1 MKDNNKKT
9 IVYKDNQVSNIYK
22 AVNCIAY
29 GFNMKRA
36 NGNPEKSKKLYRETK
51 SQVLMGLGLKY
62 NKDDK
67 TLTQVEGALKQ
78 FATLLDE
85 GTKKIL
91 DYQKIC
97 KEMNDWSL
105 FPIEENKTFV
115 ARVKKMTPQ
124 KKAKKVSVAVKK
136 AKDQEDKI
144 ANLEARLAEL
154 QAFLGGA
161 K

>member
-9 IVYKDNQVSNIYK
+9 IVYKGNQVTNLYK
-22 AVNCIAY
+22 VINTIAY

-51 SQVLMGLGLKY
+51 ANVLMGLGLKY

-67 TLTQVEGALKQ
+67 TLTQIEGALKQ
-78 FATLLDE
+78 FSTLLDK
-85 GTKKIL
+85 GTKEIIAI
-91 DYQKIC
+91 QKTC
-97 KEMNDWSL
+97 KEMNDWNL

-124 KKAKKVSVAVKK
+124 KKSKKVSVTVKK
-136 AKDQEDKI
+136 AKEQEDKI
-144 ANLEARLAEL
+144 ANLESKLAEL
-154 QAFLGGA
+154 TALLGGV

>member
-1 MKDNNKKT
+1 VKDNNKKT
-9 IVYKDNQVSNIYK
+9 IVYKGNQVTNLYK
-22 AVNCIAY
+22 VINTIAY

-51 SQVLMGLGLKY
+51 ANVLMGLGLKY

-67 TLTQVEGALKQ
+67 TLIQIEGALKQ
-78 FATLLDE
+78 FSTLLDK
-85 GTKKIL
+85 GTKEIIAI
-91 DYQKIC
+91 QKTC
-97 KEMNDWSL
+97 KEMNDWNL

-124 KKAKKVSVAVKK
+124 KKAKKVSVTVKK
-136 AKDQEDKI
+136 AKEQEDKI
-144 ANLEARLAEL
+144 ANLESKLAEL
-154 QAFLGGA
+154 TALLGGV

>member
-1 MKDNNKKT
+1 VKDNNKKT
-9 IVYKDNQVSNIYK
+9 IVYKGNQVTNLYK
-22 AVNCIAY
+22 VINTIAY

-51 SQVLMGLGLKY
+51 ANVLMGLGLKY

-67 TLTQVEGALKQ
+67 TLIQVEGALKQ
-78 FATLLDE
+78 FSTLLDK
-85 GTKKIL
+85 GTKEIIAI
-91 DYQKIC
+91 QKTC
-97 KEMNDWSL
+97 KEMNDWNL

-124 KKAKKVSVAVKK
+124 KKAKKVSVTVKK
-136 AKDQEDKI
+136 AKEQEDKI
-144 ANLEARLAEL
+144 ANLESKLAEL
-154 QAFLGGA
+154 TALLGGV

>member
-1 MKDNNKKT
+1 VKDNNKKT
-9 IVYKDNQVSNIYK
+9 IVYKGNQVTNLYK
-22 AVNCIAY
+22 VINTIAY

-51 SQVLMGLGLKY
+51 ANVLMGLGLKY

-67 TLTQVEGALKQ
+67 TLTQIEGALKQ
-78 FATLLDE
+78 FSTLLDK
-85 GTKKIL
+85 GTKEIIAI
-91 DYQKIC
+91 QKTC
-97 KEMNDWSL
+97 KEMNDWNL

-124 KKAKKVSVAVKK
+124 KKAKKVSVTVKK
-136 AKDQEDKI
+136 AKEQEDKI
-144 ANLEARLAEL
+144 ANLESKLAEL
-154 QAFLGGA
+154 TALLGGV

>member
-9 IVYKDNQVSNIYK
+9 IVYKGNQVNNLYK
-22 AVNCIAY
+22 VINTIAY

-51 SQVLMGLGLKY
+51 ANVLMGLGLKY

-67 TLTQVEGALKQ
+67 TLTQIEGALKQ
-78 FATLLDE
+78 FSTLLDK
-85 GTKKIL
+85 GTKEIIAI
-91 DYQKIC
+91 QKTC
-97 KEMNDWSL
+97 KEMNDWNL

-124 KKAKKVSVAVKK
+124 KKAKKVSVTVKK
-136 AKDQEDKI
+136 AKEQEDKI
-144 ANLEARLAEL
+144 ANLESKLAEL
-154 QAFLGGA
+154 TALLGGV

>member
-9 IVYKDNQVSNIYK
+9 IVYKGDQVSNIYK
-22 AVNCIAY
+22 AVNSIAF

-51 SQVLMGLGLKY
+51 ANVLMGLGLKY
-62 NKDDK
+62 NKDNQ
-67 TLTQVEGALKQ
+67 TLTQVDGALKQ
-78 FATLLDE
+78 FATLLE
-85 GTKKIL
+85 KGTKEIL
-91 DYQKIC
+91 AIQKTC

-115 ARVKKMTPQ
+115 ARVKKMTPK
-124 KKAKKVSVAVKK
+124 KKAKKVSVTVKK
-136 AKDQEDKI
+136 AKEQEDKI
-144 ANLEARLAEL
+144 SNLETKLAEL
-154 QAFLGGA
+154 TALLEGS

>member
-9 IVYKDNQVSNIYK
+9 IVYKGNQVSNIYK
-22 AVNCIAY
+22 AVNSIAY

-36 NGNPEKSKKLYRETK
+36 NGNIEKAKKSYRDTK
-51 SQVLMGLGLKY
+51 ASVLMGLGLKY

-78 FATLLDE
+78 FATLLEE

-91 DYQKIC
+91 DYQKLC

-124 KKAKKVSVAVKK
+124 KKPKKMSVTVKRAKE
-136 AKDQEDKI
+136 QEDKI
-144 ANLEARLAEL
+144 ANLESKLAEL
-154 QAFLGGA
+154 TALLEGS

>member
-9 IVYKDNQVSNIYK
+9 IVYKGNQVNNLYK
-22 AVNCIAY
+22 VINTIAY

-51 SQVLMGLGLKY
+51 ANVLMGLGLKY

-67 TLTQVEGALKQ
+67 TFIQVEGALKQ
-78 FATLLDE
+78 FSTLLDK
-85 GTKKIL
+85 GTKEIIAI
-91 DYQKIC
+91 QKTC
-97 KEMNDWSL
+97 KEMNDWNL

-124 KKAKKVSVAVKK
+124 KKAKKVSVTVKK
-136 AKDQEDKI
+136 AKEQEDKI
-144 ANLEARLAEL
+144 ANLESKLAEL
-154 QAFLGGA
+154 TALLGGV

>member
-9 IVYKDNQVSNIYK
+9 IVYKGNQVSNIYK
-22 AVNCIAY
+22 AVNSIAY

-36 NGNPEKSKKLYRETK
+36 KGDVEKAKKSYRDTK
-51 SQVLMGLGLKY
+51 ASVLMGLGLKY

-78 FATLLDE
+78 FATLLEE

-91 DYQKIC
+91 DYQKLC

-124 KKAKKVSVAVKK
+124 KKPKKMSVTVKRAKE
-136 AKDQEDKI
+136 QEDKI
-144 ANLEARLAEL
+144 ANLESKLAEL
-154 QAFLGGA
+154 TALLEGS

>member
-9 IVYKDNQVSNIYK
+9 IVYKGNQVTNLYK
-22 AVNCIAY
+22 VINTIAY

-51 SQVLMGLGLKY
+51 ANVLMGLGLKY

-67 TLTQVEGALKQ
+67 TLIQIEGALKQ
-78 FATLLDE
+78 FSTLLDK
-85 GTKKIL
+85 GTKEIIAI
-91 DYQKIC
+91 QKTC
-97 KEMNDWSL
+97 KEMNDWNL

-124 KKAKKVSVAVKK
+124 KKAKKVSVTVKK
-136 AKDQEDKI
+136 AKEQEDKI
-144 ANLEARLAEL
+144 ANLESKLAEL
-154 QAFLGGA
+154 TALLGGV

>member
-1 MKDNNKKT
+1 VKDNNKKT
-9 IVYKDNQVSNIYK
+9 IVYKNNQVSNLYK
-22 AVNCIAY
+22 VINTIAY

-36 NGNPEKSKKLYRETK
+36 NGNPEKSKKLFRETK

-78 FATLLDE
+78 FSTLLDK
-85 GTKKIL
+85 GTKEIIAI
-91 DYQKIC
+91 QKTC
-97 KEMNDWSL
+97 KEMNDWNL
-105 FPIEENKTFV
+105 FPIEENKTFLL
-115 ARVKKMTPQ
+115 RVKKMTPQ

-136 AKDQEDKI
+136 AKEQEDKI
-144 ANLEARLAEL
+144 SNLESKLAQLTALLE
-154 QAFLGGA
+154 GA

>member
-9 IVYKDNQVSNIYK
+9 IVYKGNQVTNLYK
-22 AVNCIAY
+22 VINTIAY

-51 SQVLMGLGLKY
+51 ANVLMGLGLKY

-67 TLTQVEGALKQ
+67 TLTQIEGALKQ
-78 FATLLDE
+78 FSTLLDK
-85 GTKKIL
+85 GTKEIIAI
-91 DYQKIC
+91 QKTC
-97 KEMNDWSL
+97 KEMNDWNL

-124 KKAKKVSVAVKK
+124 KKAKKVSVTVKK
-136 AKDQEDKI
+136 AKEQEDKI
-144 ANLEARLAEL
+144 ANLESKLAEL
-154 QAFLGGA
+154 TALLGGV

>member
-9 IVYKDNQVSNIYK
+9 IVYKGNQVSNIYK
-22 AVNCIAY
+22 AVNSIAY

-36 NGNPEKSKKLYRETK
+36 KGDVEKAKKSYRDTK
-51 SQVLMGLGLKY
+51 ASVLMGLGLKY

-78 FATLLDE
+78 FATLLEE

-91 DYQKIC
+91 DYQKLC

-124 KKAKKVSVAVKK
+124 KKTKKMSVTVKK
-136 AKDQEDKI
+136 AKEQEDKI
-144 ANLEARLAEL
+144 TNLESKLAEL
-154 QAFLGGA
+154 TALLEGS

>member
-9 IVYKDNQVSNIYK
+9 IVYKGNQVNNLYK
-22 AVNCIAY
+22 VINTIAY

-51 SQVLMGLGLKY
+51 ANVLMGLGLKY

-67 TLTQVEGALKQ
+67 TLIQIEGALKQ
-78 FATLLDE
+78 FSTLLDK
-85 GTKKIL
+85 GTKEIIAI
-91 DYQKIC
+91 QKTC
-97 KEMNDWSL
+97 KEMNDWNL

-124 KKAKKVSVAVKK
+124 KKAKKVSVTVKK
-136 AKDQEDKI
+136 AKEQEDKI
-144 ANLEARLAEL
+144 ANLESKLAEL
-154 QAFLGGA
+154 TALLGGV